1 MEKREPPPD
10 PRIEIFWN
18 KYSDV
23 LKRFRI
29 PERSITWYRRHV
41 EFFIDNHPNT
51 RLKEHSIASV
61 DAWLGKL
68 GRNPHVN
75 EWQFRQ

>member
-1 MEKREPPPD
+1 MDKRELATD
-10 PRIEIFWN
+10 LRIEIFWR
-18 KYSDV
+18 KYSEV

-29 PERSITWYRRHV
+29 PERSIPRYRRHI
-41 EFFIDNHPNT
+41 EFFIDDHPNT

-68 GRNPHVN
+68 GRNPNVN
-75 EWQFRQ
+75 E